1 MTKEQVL
8 DALSA
13 KCRKSI
19 EQRGV
24 MTTNEAAELLGVSDA
39 TIKRMADCGKIK
51 VKKTAGGHRMFPL
64 DSLREL
70 RTRRPVDEQA

>member
-1 MTKEQVL
+1 MTKEQVVE
-8 DALSA
+8 ALSA

-39 TIKRMADCGKIK
+39 TIKRMADSGKIK
-51 VKKTAGGHRMFPL
+51 ANKTAGGHRMFPL
-64 DSLREL
+64 DALQEL
-70 RTRRPVDEQA
+70 RTRKFADEQA